1 MDLKMRPN
9 ELIKEINMLPL
20 RKRIYVLEKTIHS
33 LRAKKEKS
41 DMRNAAD
48 LLYSDYSNDKELTA
62 FTSIDCED
70 FYETR

>member
-1 MDLKMRPN
+1 MRTN

-20 RKRIYVLEKTIHS
+20 RKRIYVVEKIIHS
-33 LRAKKEKS
+33 LKAKKETS
-41 DMRNAAD
+41 VMRDSAD
-48 LLYSDYSNDKELTA
+48 LLYSDYSNDGELTA